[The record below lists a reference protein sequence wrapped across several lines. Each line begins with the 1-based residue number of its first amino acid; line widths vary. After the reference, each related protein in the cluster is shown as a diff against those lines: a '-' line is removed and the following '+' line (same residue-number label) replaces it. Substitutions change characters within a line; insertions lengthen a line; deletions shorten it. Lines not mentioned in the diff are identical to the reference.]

1 MVKAIDAVREK
12 KMGWKKACKQFSV
25 PKTTLMRL
33 SNVKY
38 GTPDEAVK
46 VMRGRPTVLNKGIEE
61 ELVTYC
67 LAMKASFFGLTRT
80 DLHRLAVQLA
90 ERNQITHPFKNEIAG
105 KKWVRLFLQRH
116 KSKLSERKPSG
127 TSYSRAL
134 GFSKENVEMFF
145 GLLDEVYEKGKFTPD
160 RIYNV
165 DESGITV
172 VQSKVAKVVGLKGKK
187 QVASLTSG
195 ERGALITIVACMSA
209 SGSFVPPLVVF
220 PRKNMSENRKKGAPV
235 GTIFSA
241 HPSGWIQTNSF
252 TQWFRHFIEFSNPTE
267 EKPVLLL
274 LDGHF
279 SHTQNID
286 LIDLAKE
293 NHVTILS
300 LPPHC
305 SHKLQPLDKTFMG
318 PLKVHY
324 SEEIRKWLRI
334 NQRPV
339 TAFDVM
345 ELFGKAYI
353 KCQRAEVA
361 INGFKVTGIWPLNK
375 TIFSDAEYIE
385 EANKHR
391 DSSFYEGVLNNKS
404 KTICENLNPPTNENQ
419 STPSEQGAVQV
430 CD

>member
-1 MVKAIDAVREK
+1 
-12 KMGWKKACKQFSV
+12 MGWKKASKHFNV
-25 PKTTLMRL
+25 PKTTLIRL

-38 GTPDEAVK
+38 GTSEEAVK
-46 VMRGRPTVLNKGIEE
+46 VKRGRPTVLSKDIEE

-67 LAMKASFFGLTRT
+67 LAMEASFFGLTRA
-80 DLHRLAVQLA
+80 DLRRIAVQLA
-90 ERNQITHPFKNEIAG
+90 ERNQIAHPFKNEIAG

-116 KSKLSERKPSG
+116 KSKLSERKPTG

-145 GLLDEVYEKGKFTPD
+145 GLLDEVYEKEKFTPD

-172 VQSKVAKVVGLKGKK
+172 VQSKVAKVVGLRGKK

-195 ERGALITIVACMSA
+195 ERGALITVVACMSA
-209 SGSFVPPLVVF
+209 SGSFVPPLDGF
-220 PRKNMSENRKKGAPV
+220 RQ
-235 GTIFSA
+235 I
-241 HPSGWIQTNSF
+241 SF
-252 TQWFRHFIEFSNPTE
+252 TEWFRHFIKFSNPTK

-318 PLKVHY
+318 PLKIHY
-324 SEEIRKWLRI
+324 SDEIRQWLRI

-339 TAFDVM
+339 TARLM
-345 ELFGKAYI
+345 
-353 KCQRAEVA
+353 
-361 INGFKVTGIWPLNK
+361 
-375 TIFSDAEYIE
+375 
-385 EANKHR
+385 
-391 DSSFYEGVLNNKS
+391 
-404 KTICENLNPPTNENQ
+404 
-419 STPSEQGAVQV
+419 
-430 CD
+430 